1 MKQGGGQRR
10 MAVRGI
16 RGAIDIPENTEAAI
30 EAATQKLLLQMLEAN
45 RLSPEGIVSIFLTAT
60 VDIDAS
66 YPAAAARKLGWTDVP
81 LLDAQEI
88 EVQGGMPRVIR
99 VLMHVETEL
108 TRAQVRHVYLG
119 DAANLRPDL
128 TEQ

>member
-1 MKQGGGQRR
+1 

-16 RGAIDIPENTEAAI
+16 RGAIDIAENTEAVI
-30 EAATQKLLLQMLEAN
+30 EAATKKLLLQMIEAN
-45 RLSPEGIVSIFLTAT
+45 NLSPEWIISIFLTAT

-66 YPAAAARKLGWTDVP
+66 YPAAAARKLGWTDIP

-119 DAANLRPDL
+119 NAANLRPDIAG
-128 TEQ
+128 Q

>member
-1 MKQGGGQRR
+1 

-81 LLDAQEI
+81 LLGAQEM
-88 EVQGGMPRVIR
+88 EAKDGMPRVIR

-119 DAANLRPDL
+119 DAAKLRPDL

>member
-1 MKQGGGQRR
+1 

-16 RGAIDIPENTEAAI
+16 RGAITIPENTEAAI
-30 EAATQKLLLQMLEAN
+30 ETATQELLLQMLKAN
-45 RLSPEGIVSIFLTAT
+45 RLIPEWIISIFLTAT

-88 EVQGGMPRVIR
+88 EVQGGMPRVVR
-99 VLMHVETEL
+99 VLMHVETER
-108 TRAQVRHVYLG
+108 TRAQIRHVYLG
-119 DAANLRPDL
+119 DAANLRPDIAG
-128 TEQ
+128 Q

>member
-1 MKQGGGQRR
+1 

-30 EAATQKLLLQMLEAN
+30 EAGTKTLLLRMLEAN
-45 RLSPEGIVSIFLTAT
+45 RLTPEWIISIFLTAT

-66 YPAAAARKLGWTDVP
+66 YPAAAARKLGWVDVP

-88 EVQGGMPRVIR
+88 EVQGGMERVIR
-99 VLMHVETEL
+99 VLMHVETDL
-108 TRAQVRHVYLG
+108 SRAQIRHVYLG
-119 DAANLRPDL
+119 GTARLRPDIAG
-128 TEQ
+128 Q